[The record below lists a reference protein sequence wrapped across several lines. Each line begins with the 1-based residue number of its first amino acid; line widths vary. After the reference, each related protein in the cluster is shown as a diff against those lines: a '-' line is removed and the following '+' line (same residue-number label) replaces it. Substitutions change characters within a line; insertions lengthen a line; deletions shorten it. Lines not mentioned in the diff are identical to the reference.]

1 MVFKS
6 LSGFR
11 VFYILTFVL
20 LVQTFSGVVFA
31 QVVPPLITDRP
42 DQTESATVIPRGLI
56 QIETGYLFSRNSGL
70 STHEVPGTLLRL
82 GLGLRTE
89 LRVGHDGVIGSK
101 NSYGAGDSSI
111 GFKLNLIDSSA
122 GWRPEFAVLANTT
135 LPTGDAS
142 YSSNNFDP
150 NILLSF
156 AHELSSNFSLGYN
169 VGANWKSSSEK
180 IDRDELFVY
189 SLAFGR
195 TINERIAAFLE
206 VFGNRQI
213 NGLREKTTSVDGGLV
228 FLLDDTFQVDIYVGR
243 GIIGVADDVFFGAG
257 VSLRLPY

>member
-1 MVFKS
+1 M
-6 LSGFR
+6 
-11 VFYILTFVL
+11 
-20 LVQTFSGVVFA
+20 
-31 QVVPPLITDRP
+31 
-42 DQTESATVIPRGLI
+42 
-56 QIETGYLFSRNSGL
+56 
-70 STHEVPGTLLRL
+70 
-82 GLGLRTE
+82 
-89 LRVGHDGVIGSK
+89 
-101 NSYGAGDSSI
+101 
-111 GFKLNLIDSSA
+111 
-122 GWRPEFAVLANTT
+122 
-135 LPTGDAS
+135 
-142 YSSNNFDP
+142 
-150 NILLSF
+150 
-156 AHELSSNFSLGYN
+156 
-169 VGANWKSSSEK
+169 GANWKSSSEK